1 MDLNL
6 QDFQEKY
13 LNFKQKHDEFV
24 KEYEKAMSD
33 KMMPVMI
40 DVKILKNSNST
51 LIQAKN
57 STQIYKDKMAFNN
70 FKLTQNQQILNV
82 FSMLFS
88 SKNKYG
94 YDFSEAVFL
103 KKHSTK
109 WLKSNTVQSLL
120 LKKQVNLHL
129 IYQQ

>member
-82 FSMLFS
+82 FSMLFHQKINMGMILAKLS
-88 SKNKYG
+88 
-94 YDFSEAVFL
+94 F
-103 KKHSTK
+103 
-109 WLKSNTVQSLL
+109 
-120 LKKQVNLHL
+120 
-129 IYQQ
+129 